1 MRKSIIFLLCT
12 VSILVSLLFGMN
24 QKYNDY
30 LRLDSIDK
38 QQDYFTIYV
47 DNDTLSNDSFL
58 DEISKISQKY
68 DASIIRSNVIEKNN
82 KLITIKAGTFTN
94 TYLTYINNFIS
105 KGENIKRDS
114 DVLSTFKG
122 NKNQVGMLYDLFEDD
137 PMIVMTLNN
146 YLQHSNKSIDGSYT
160 ICSPTN
166 HKQEIINELSTYL
179 NQDSSLLLQAN
190 YQKTYTKG
198 PVEII
203 IAASIILL
211 LIYALMCCFYPTSQ
225 IKEIGVY
232 KLLGFSEFD
241 IWKQLNRKNI
251 MIYIIFVFISL
262 FLQKLLIPGCDLNYL
277 FLLFIY
283 QMIIILFSI
292 LISSIMVFIT
302 KRYTLNSIL
311 KGFFHVKASLLL
323 GYGLKLVTFIAF
335 VFVIP
340 SMASA
345 TNLFFKQI
353 ATKKAYEDISNT
365 VTLSN
370 FDFVDDE
377 FQQMLNGQSSLDDK
391 LFSMFQELEET
402 ANAQYFSF
410 IDMNKDISLLEIN
423 KNGLQDYQNWFDE
436 SIDSYFN
443 TDKLVLLVPST
454 YKNDSSIK
462 DIYNQI
468 PTILSDESI
477 NLDVHYYKAN
487 SNMMFT
493 QTQQMID
500 NGKAFVSNPIF
511 VCLNDTNIQNQ
522 SALFIN
528 EASSNPI
535 RIENNK
541 TNQLLLKQAII
552 DANLQQNNIQF
563 DSILNSGF
571 KDYLSGLQSGLLLTS
586 TGLVLIVLVDIL
598 ASYYI
603 LLILFV
609 TRKKEIFV
617 KKILGYPMLERYKN
631 ELFYFLVLYLFG
643 FIELF
648 ITKQSVI
655 SLLLFALL
663 VFIDLFVLFILIH
676 KQEQKNL
683 NLLLKGEE

>member
-68 DASIIRSNVIEKNN
+68 DASIIRSDVIEKNN

-190 YQKTYTKG
+190 YQKSYTKG

>member
-68 DASIIRSNVIEKNN
+68 DASIIRSDVIEKNN

>member
-1 MRKSIIFLLCT
+1 
-12 VSILVSLLFGMN
+12 
-24 QKYNDY
+24 
-30 LRLDSIDK
+30 
-38 QQDYFTIYV
+38 
-47 DNDTLSNDSFL
+47 
-58 DEISKISQKY
+58 
-68 DASIIRSNVIEKNN
+68 
-82 KLITIKAGTFTN
+82 
-94 TYLTYINNFIS
+94 
-105 KGENIKRDS
+105 
-114 DVLSTFKG
+114 
-122 NKNQVGMLYDLFEDD
+122 
-137 PMIVMTLNN
+137 
-146 YLQHSNKSIDGSYT
+146 
-160 ICSPTN
+160 
-166 HKQEIINELSTYL
+166 
-179 NQDSSLLLQAN
+179 
-190 YQKTYTKG
+190 
-198 PVEII
+198 
-203 IAASIILL
+203 
-211 LIYALMCCFYPTSQ
+211 
-225 IKEIGVY
+225 
-232 KLLGFSEFD
+232 
-241 IWKQLNRKNI
+241 
-251 MIYIIFVFISL
+251 
-262 FLQKLLIPGCDLNYL
+262 
-277 FLLFIY
+277 
-283 QMIIILFSI
+283 MIIILFSI

>member
-1 MRKSIIFLLCT
+1 
-12 VSILVSLLFGMN
+12 MN

-68 DASIIRSNVIEKNN
+68 DASIIRSDVIEKNN

-586 TGLVLIVLVDIL
+586 TRLVLIVLVDIL

>member
-68 DASIIRSNVIEKNN
+68 DASIIRIDVIEKNN